1 MLLTEAVVIGLVTG
15 FVGLV
20 INFILRSLDKDLHIT
35 CSPQKIFGVFFLTG
49 ALIHTAFELGGLN
62 KWYCENGVACKKI
75 RA

>member
-1 MLLTEAVVIGLVTG
+1 MLLTEAITIGIVTG
-15 FVGLV
+15 FVGVL
-20 INFILRSLDKDLHIT
+20 INFMLRGIGKDLDLT